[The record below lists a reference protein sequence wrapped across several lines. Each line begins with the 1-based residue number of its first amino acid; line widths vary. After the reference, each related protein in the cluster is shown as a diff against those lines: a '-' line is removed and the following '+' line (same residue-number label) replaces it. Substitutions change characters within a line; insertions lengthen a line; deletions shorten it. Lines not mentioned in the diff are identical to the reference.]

1 MDQQI
6 VIFIVVL
13 VLMGALMIWQQRQA
27 RRRRDKQM
35 AELSVGDEVVTVGG
49 IIGTLTH
56 LDLEEDRASIEI
68 APGVEM
74 QVVVA
79 AISRT
84 RASS

>member
-1 MDQQI
+1 VDQQI
-6 VIFIVVL
+6 IIFIVVL
-13 VLMGALMIWQQRQA
+13 VLMGALMMWQQRQA

-56 LDLEEDRASIEI
+56 LDLEGDRASIEI

-84 RASS
+84 RVSS